1 MNEQQQI
8 SRYVSYMYSYP
19 HKTAYRTLTPPV
31 SLSPYLERLEG
42 REASLYFHIPFCAH
56 KCGYC
61 NLFSQQCCDAERISL
76 YLHTM
81 RRQAEQ
87 LSVAAQGL
95 KFTSFAVGGGTPLI
109 LDEGQLEEL
118 FCLAE
123 LFGVHPSRV
132 FTSVE
137 TSPEYT
143 QKSVLRQLRARG
155 VERLSMGVQSFNET
169 ELKKLKRRPGL
180 GTVVGALE
188 NIVEAGFP
196 QFNLDLIYGI
206 EGQTVES
213 FMRSLNTALT
223 YRPNELFIYPL
234 YVRPGTRIDVRSTDD
249 IGYAIYKSARELL
262 VGQGFVQTSMRRF
275 VRRETTET
283 EFSCGDEVML
293 SCGAGG
299 RSYLGNLHYATPY
312 AVRQQA
318 IADEIDHYI
327 RTTDFMTAANGF
339 LLSTEEMQIRF
350 IIKNLMYHRGV
361 DLAEYEKR
369 FGEKPDRNLFREFT
383 DRGWIEETGRIVRLT
398 EEGMAYSDYIGQAF
412 ISPVVRK
419 LMSEYVYPLSL
430 IHI

>member
-275 VRRETTET
+275 VRRDTTET

-361 DLAEYEKR
+361 DLVEYEKR

-419 LMSEYVYPLSL
+419 LMSEYVYP
-430 IHI
+430 

>member
-87 LSVAAQGL
+87 LSVAAQAL

-143 QKSVLRQLRARG
+143 QKSVLRQLWARG

-169 ELKKLKRRPGL
+169 ELKKLKRRSGL

-234 YVRPGTRIDVRSTDD
+234 YVRPGTRINVRSTDD

-419 LMSEYVYPLSL
+419 LMSEYVYP
-430 IHI
+430 

>member
-196 QFNLDLIYGI
+196 QFNLDLSYGI

-419 LMSEYVYPLSL
+419 LMSEYVYP
-430 IHI
+430 

>member
-318 IADEIDHYI
+318 IADEIEHYI

-350 IIKNLMYHRGV
+350 IIKNLMYYRGV

-419 LMSEYVYPLSL
+419 LISEYVYP
-430 IHI
+430 

>member
-283 EFSCGDEVML
+283 ESSCGDEVML

-361 DLAEYEKR
+361 DLVEYEKR

-419 LMSEYVYPLSL
+419 LMSEYVYP
-430 IHI
+430 

>member
-234 YVRPGTRIDVRSTDD
+234 YVRPGTRINVRSTDD

-350 IIKNLMYHRGV
+350 IINNLMYHWGV

-419 LMSEYVYPLSL
+419 LMSEYVYP
-430 IHI
+430 

>member
-42 REASLYFHIPFCAH
+42 REASLYFHVPFCAH

-213 FMRSLNTALT
+213 FMSSLNTALT

-419 LMSEYVYPLSL
+419 LMSEYVYP
-430 IHI
+430 

>member
-42 REASLYFHIPFCAH
+42 REASLYFHVPFCAH

-398 EEGMAYSDYIGQAF
+398 VEGMAYSDYIGQAF

-419 LMSEYVYPLSL
+419 LMSEYVYP
-430 IHI
+430 

>member
-81 RRQAEQ
+81 RRQAGQ

-369 FGEKPDRNLFREFT
+369 FGEKPVRNLFREFT

-412 ISPVVRK
+412 ISPAVRK
-419 LMSEYVYPLSL
+419 LMSEYVYP
-430 IHI
+430 

>member
-318 IADEIDHYI
+318 IADEIEHYI

-350 IIKNLMYHRGV
+350 IIKNLMYYRGV

-419 LMSEYVYPLSL
+419 LMSEYVYP
-430 IHI
+430 

>member
-234 YVRPGTRIDVRSTDD
+234 YVRPGTRINVRSTDD
-249 IGYAIYKSARELL
+249 IGYAIYKSASELL

-419 LMSEYVYPLSL
+419 LMSEYVYP
-430 IHI
+430 

>member
-318 IADEIDHYI
+318 IADEIEHYI

-350 IIKNLMYHRGV
+350 IIKNLMYYRGV

-369 FGEKPDRNLFREFT
+369 FGEKPDRNLFRELT

-419 LMSEYVYPLSL
+419 LMSEYVYP
-430 IHI
+430 

>member
-223 YRPNELFIYPL
+223 YRPNELFIYPR

-361 DLAEYEKR
+361 DLVEYEKR

-419 LMSEYVYPLSL
+419 LMSEYVYP
-430 IHI
+430 

>member
-234 YVRPGTRIDVRSTDD
+234 YVRPGTRINVRSTDD

-293 SCGAGG
+293 SCGAGR

-318 IADEIDHYI
+318 IADEIGHYI

-419 LMSEYVYPLSL
+419 LMSEYVYP
-430 IHI
+430 

>member
-234 YVRPGTRIDVRSTDD
+234 YVRPGTRINVRSTDD

-299 RSYLGNLHYATPY
+299 RSYLGNLHYATLY

-419 LMSEYVYPLSL
+419 LMSEYVYP
-430 IHI
+430 

>member
-180 GTVVGALE
+180 GRVVGALG
-188 NIVEAGFP
+188 NMVAAGLA

-234 YVRPGTRIDVRSTDD
+234 YVRPGTRINVRSTDD

-275 VRRETTET
+275 VRRKTTET

-419 LMSEYVYPLSL
+419 LMSEYVYP
-430 IHI
+430 

>member
-95 KFTSFAVGGGTPLI
+95 MFTSFAVGGGTPLI

-383 DRGWIEETGRIVRLT
+383 DRGWIEETGLIVRLT

-419 LMSEYVYPLSL
+419 LMSEYVYP
-430 IHI
+430 

>member
-61 NLFSQQCCDAERISL
+61 NLFLQQCCDAERISL

-234 YVRPGTRIDVRSTDD
+234 YVRPGTRINVRSTDD

-419 LMSEYVYPLSL
+419 LMSEYVYP
-430 IHI
+430 

>member
-361 DLAEYEKR
+361 DLVEYEKR

-419 LMSEYVYPLSL
+419 LMSEYVYP
-430 IHI
+430 

>member
-42 REASLYFHIPFCAH
+42 REASLYLHIPFCAH

-419 LMSEYVYPLSL
+419 LMSEYVYP
-430 IHI
+430 

>member
-31 SLSPYLERLEG
+31 SLSPYLERLDG

-275 VRRETTET
+275 VRRETTEP

-419 LMSEYVYPLSL
+419 LMSEYVYP
-430 IHI
+430 

>member
-383 DRGWIEETGRIVRLT
+383 DRGWTEETGRIVRLT

-419 LMSEYVYPLSL
+419 LMSEYVYP
-430 IHI
+430 

>member
-155 VERLSMGVQSFNET
+155 VERFNET

-419 LMSEYVYPLSL
+419 LMSEYVYP
-430 IHI
+430 

>member
-87 LSVAAQGL
+87 MSVAAQGL

-419 LMSEYVYPLSL
+419 LMSEYVYP
-430 IHI
+430 

>member
-143 QKSVLRQLRARG
+143 QKRVLRQLRARG

-234 YVRPGTRIDVRSTDD
+234 YVRPGTRINVRSTDD

-419 LMSEYVYPLSL
+419 LMSEYVYP
-430 IHI
+430 

>member
-155 VERLSMGVQSFNET
+155 VERLSMGVQSFNEM

-350 IIKNLMYHRGV
+350 IIKNLMYYQGV

-419 LMSEYVYPLSL
+419 LMSEYVYP
-430 IHI
+430 

>member
-87 LSVAAQGL
+87 LSVAAQAL

-350 IIKNLMYHRGV
+350 IIKNLMYYQGV

-419 LMSEYVYPLSL
+419 LMSEYVYP
-430 IHI
+430 

>member
-234 YVRPGTRIDVRSTDD
+234 YVRPGTRINVRSTDD

-350 IIKNLMYHRGV
+350 IIKNLMYHRGG

-419 LMSEYVYPLSL
+419 LMSEYVYP
-430 IHI
+430 

>member
-327 RTTDFMTAANGF
+327 LTTDFMTAANGF

-419 LMSEYVYPLSL
+419 LMSEYVYP
-430 IHI
+430 

>member
-412 ISPVVRK
+412 ISPDVRK
-419 LMSEYVYPLSL
+419 LMSEYVYP
-430 IHI
+430 

>member
-234 YVRPGTRIDVRSTDD
+234 YVRSGTRINVRSTDD

-419 LMSEYVYPLSL
+419 LMSEYVYS
-430 IHI
+430 

>member
-42 REASLYFHIPFCAH
+42 REASLYLHIPFCAH

-76 YLHTM
+76 YLQTM

-234 YVRPGTRIDVRSTDD
+234 YVRPGTRINVRSTDD

-369 FGEKPDRNLFREFT
+369 FGEKQDRNLFREFT

-419 LMSEYVYPLSL
+419 LMSEYVYP
-430 IHI
+430 

>member
-283 EFSCGDEVML
+283 EFSCGDEGML

-339 LLSTEEMQIRF
+339 LLSTEEMQIRY
-350 IIKNLMYHRGV
+350 IIKNLMYYRGV

-419 LMSEYVYPLSL
+419 LMSEYVYP
-430 IHI
+430 

>member
-213 FMRSLNTALT
+213 FIRSLNTALT

-419 LMSEYVYPLSL
+419 LMSEYVYP
-430 IHI
+430 

>member
-143 QKSVLRQLRARG
+143 QKSVLRRLRARG

-234 YVRPGTRIDVRSTDD
+234 YVRPGTRINVRSTDD

-318 IADEIDHYI
+318 IADEIGHYI

-419 LMSEYVYPLSL
+419 LMSEYVYP
-430 IHI
+430 

>member
-234 YVRPGTRIDVRSTDD
+234 YVRPGTRINVRSTDD

-383 DRGWIEETGRIVRLT
+383 DRGWIEETGRIVCLT

-419 LMSEYVYPLSL
+419 LMSEYVYP
-430 IHI
+430 

>member
-234 YVRPGTRIDVRSTDD
+234 YVRPGTRINVRSTDD

-369 FGEKPDRNLFREFT
+369 FGEKPDQNLFREFT

-419 LMSEYVYPLSL
+419 LMSEYVYP
-430 IHI
+430 